1 MLLELT
7 RGLGY
12 LIVAAVLVPLA
23 TQRLGDYHR
32 LRQIVIGVIIAAGG
46 SASMFDP
53 IVVQPGI
60 LLDFRNIAAV
70 LAGPLG
76 GPIAAVITAAGL
88 AGARI

>member
-23 TQRLGDYHR
+23 TQRLGSHHR
-32 LRQIVIGVIIAAGG
+32 LRQIVIGIILAAGG

-53 IVVQPGI
+53 SWSSPEFCSISATSPPPSR
-60 LLDFRNIAAV
+60 DRS
-70 LAGPLG
+70 AGRS
-76 GPIAAVITAAGL
+76 
-88 AGARI
+88 ARL